1 MRAINRSEPDLSRT
15 TRRRKR
21 QVSLPEPLQPRY
33 PAAASSSSHMACYQA
48 FAAVELLES
57 ILLPLDM
64 RELLRIQ
71 RVSRRWQAVIQQ
83 SPSLQRK
90 MFLGLVPQTGDLSRF
105 VYDNSHPQ
113 ADSAATAP
121 HLMTKGVP
129 GREIFSIRNP
139 STASLGVLP
148 EASGEDE
155 AESKQLNFNPVFPSE
170 DQTIR
175 MQTSQFR
182 VKSDARES
190 WLDMYLTQMPC
201 NEAHVGLYFIRKRE
215 WTSRFGLVRRSDEPV
230 VLQISIRRHEGV
242 RARDVLE
249 TLRSSCGAEDVRRW
263 QRIDIRIPGVVKAE
277 VPVQV

>member
-1 MRAINRSEPDLSRT
+1 MRSINRSEPDLSRI

-21 QVSLPEPLQPRY
+21 QVSLPEPLQPHS
-33 PAAASSSSHMACYQA
+33 PASSFYMACHQA
-48 FAAVELLES
+48 FAAVELLETV
-57 ILLPLDM
+57 LLNLEM

-71 RVSRRWQAVIQQ
+71 RVSRHWQALIQT

-90 MFLGLVPQTGDLSRF
+90 MFLGFVPQTGDLSRF
-105 VYDNSHPQ
+105 VYDNSHPP
-113 ADSAATAP
+113 ADSATTAP
-121 HLMTKGVP
+121 HLIVKGVP
-129 GREIFSIRNP
+129 GRDIFSITNP

-148 EASGEDE
+148 EAPDE
-155 AESKQLNFNPVFPSE
+155 PLKQVVFNSVFPSE
-170 DQTIR
+170 GQTIR

-230 VLQISIRRHEGV
+230 VLQVSVRREEGV
-242 RARDVLE
+242 KARDVLE

-277 VPVQV
+277 VSNQV